1 MTTST
6 PWREFSL
13 ITHHLQR
20 DKVSNYYCCC
30 ECGFEHECLGY
41 ISEMGEINETIFAK
55 IVQSVVDG
63 KCPHVNAET
72 MEYTKMTTTSWVHIS
87 VAVGT
92 KQAVI
97 NYGATK
103 I

>member
-6 PWREFSL
+6 PWREYSL

-72 MEYTKMTTTSWVHIS
+72 MEYTRGVQYVMKTAQYIS
-87 VAVGT
+87 KFYIYT
-92 KQAVI
+92 LH
-97 NYGATK
+97 NYFH
-103 I
+103 